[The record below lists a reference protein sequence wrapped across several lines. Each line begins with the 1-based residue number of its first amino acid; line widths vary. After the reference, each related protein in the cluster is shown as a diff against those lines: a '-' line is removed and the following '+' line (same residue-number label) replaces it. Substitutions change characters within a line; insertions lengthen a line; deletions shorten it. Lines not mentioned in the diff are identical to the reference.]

1 MKTHRIVLF
10 SALITTI
17 SFLTAPA
24 AQVRQKQAS
33 QAAQTN
39 AAKNDPPS
47 HFNVNRVLLISID
60 GMHAIDLADCVQANT
75 CPTLAQLSSTGV
87 TYTNAST
94 TIPSDS
100 YPGLT
105 AQVTGG
111 LPPTTGIWYDD
122 HWDRT
127 LFPAGSNCQGTPGT
141 EVNFAEPIDIDPNAL
156 DAGGGIDVTKLP
168 LDPAK
173 GCTPVY
179 PHNHIRVNTIFEV
192 IKGAGLH
199 TAWADK
205 HPAYDLVNGPSGT
218 GVDDLYTPEI
228 NSLVPIG
235 TCNGDG
241 VSIDWTKSEC
251 AVQMNDGLK
260 VQAILN
266 EIDGFDHARKSSTGV
281 PAIFGMNFQAV
292 SVGQKLH
299 KDYKLGPGGYSYV
312 NGAITPGPALANA
325 ISFVDTSIG
334 QMVSALEKNG
344 LLNDTLIIISAK
356 HGQSPIDP
364 SKRMALDASL
374 PAAII
379 GAPYAFDI
387 SDDVS
392 LIWLGDQTQTG
403 NVVQTLSSPANQAA
417 LGIQEIFSGNLMK
430 QTFDDPLVDTRTPD
444 IITKVNTGVIFT
456 GGSKIAEHGGMNE
469 DDIHVAL
476 LVSNPNFSPRT
487 LGTPVQTKQI
497 APSILRALAIAS
509 TALQAVQIE
518 KTRVLPGLF
527 LEVDPKLKVRYL
539 LSQ

>member
-1 MKTHRIVLF
+1 MTIKRMLSHLLF
-10 SALITTI
+10 LAVACACLAGRA
-17 SFLTAPA
+17 TAQRVPVTM
-24 AQVRQKQAS
+24 VR
-33 QAAQTN
+33 
-39 AAKNDPPS
+39 
-47 HFNVNRVLLISID
+47 RVLLISVD
-60 GMHAIDLADCVQANT
+60 GFHAIDLANCVAAGT
-75 CPTLAQLSSTGV
+75 CPNLAQLSSTGV

-94 TIPSDS
+94 TNPSDS

-127 LFPAGSNCQGTPGT
+127 LFPAGSKCQGTPGT
-141 EVNFAEPIDIDPNAL
+141 EVNFAEPIDVNPNAL
-156 DAGGGIDVTKLP
+156 DAGGGIDVNKLP
-168 LDPAK
+168 LDASK

-205 HPAYDLVNGPSGT
+205 HPAYDLINGPSGK

-228 NSLVPIG
+228 NSLVPVG

-251 AVQMNDGLK
+251 AVQVNDGLK

-266 EIDGFDHARKSSTGV
+266 EINGFDHTGKIPTGV

-292 SVGQKLH
+292 SVGEKL
-299 KDYKLGPGGYSYV
+299 KTDYQLGPGGYSYV
-312 NGAITPGPALANA
+312 DGVITPGPALTNA

-334 QMVSALEKNG
+334 EMVSALEKNG

-364 SKRMALDASL
+364 SKRTGLDAAL
-374 PAAII
+374 PASII

-387 SDDVS
+387 SDDAS
-392 LIWLGDQTQTG
+392 LIWLSDQTQTA

-417 LGIQEIFSGNLMK
+417 LGIQEIFSGDLMK

-444 IITKVNTGVIFT
+444 IILKVNTGVIFT

-469 DDIHVAL
+469 DDLHVAL

-487 LGTPVQTKQI
+487 LGTPVLTKQI
-497 APSILRALAIAS
+497 APSILQALGLDPH
-509 TALQAVQIE
+509 ALEAVQME
-518 KTRVLPGLF
+518 KTPVLPGLF
-527 LEVDPKLKVRYL
+527 KE
-539 LSQ
+539 LSLHLRLPLTR